1 MSSPPLAR
9 VRLSCCRE
17 TVLLVIWALRG
28 WRCSPRSG
36 QWALFS
42 DVKGAALAP
51 APRALSGWAEV
62 LAPGLG
68 RCAAAGPLLPAMAAV
83 TSWSA
88 FWQHS
93 ACVACLSA
101 RHEWRGCEP
110 NARGM
115 DTEDLAQHTA
125 HATEGWKETVAG
137 CNSIQY
143 VWSFC
148 SGVGGERPAK
158 GPGQCPVF
166 ISVWRRSDSIG
177 SVSFMLSLFPHLL
190 SPYCMLAC
198 HSVRLWGHNDEL
210 RDCPLVLPLSWR
222 SQSV

>member
-1 MSSPPLAR
+1 MSALLRRQRCSSSPSSLSSFRVSWDARSGPGPLC
-9 VRLSCCRE
+9 CCRPFAARRGSSYKLIS
-17 TVLLVIWALRG
+17 LLTALCLRG
-28 WRCSPRSG
+28 PPVCQAWM
-36 QWALFS
+36 
-42 DVKGAALAP
+42 
-51 APRALSGWAEV
+51 E
-62 LAPGLG
+62 
-68 RCAAAGPLLPAMAAV
+68 
-83 TSWSA
+83 
-88 FWQHS
+88 
-93 ACVACLSA
+93 
-101 RHEWRGCEP
+101 GCEP

-125 HATEGWKETVAG
+125 RATEGWKETVAG

-148 SGVGGERPAK
+148 LGVGGERPAK

-177 SVSFMLSLFPHLL
+177 SVSFMLSFFPHLL

-198 HSVRLWGHNDEL
+198 HSVRLWGCNDEL